1 MRHGFTSLIL
11 GLVLVAACPLMA
23 AELNWPQSVAAGSA
37 FSVPTQGSGKAVLY
51 VVGPGQALSRDVEL
65 GNDVVFAA
73 GDISE
78 AGHYLALLKTDSA
91 TDTAEFDVVPATEPA
106 SLSFLAK
113 PSRLAVN
120 RTGGISGVAYVFD
133 KFHNLIVHPTQVS
146 FTLSGAG
153 AAQNRTATAHN
164 GVAWVKMN
172 AAPKAG
178 KAEFVATAGDV
189 SENRIIQQV
198 PGNPCTIRM
207 TAQRSGEKIQLK
219 TDPVRDCNGN
229 PVPDGTVVTFSET
242 YHGSTLVT
250 VDVPLKRD
258 FAQTEMPVQEGAI
271 ISVASGVVMGNE
283 ITMGGAR

>member
-1 MRHGFTSLIL
+1 MRHVFTLLIS
-11 GLVLVAACPLMA
+11 GLILVAACPLMA
-23 AELNWPQSVAAGSA
+23 EELNWPQSITAGSA

-51 VVGPGQALSRDVEL
+51 IVGPGQVLSRDVEL
-65 GNDVVFAA
+65 GNEVVFAA
-73 GDISE
+73 GDLSE
-78 AGHYLALLKTDSA
+78 AGHYLAFLKTDSV
-91 TDTAEFDVVPATEPA
+91 TDTAEFDVVPAAEPA

-120 RTGGISGVAYVFD
+120 RPEGISGVVYVFD
-133 KFHNLIVHPTQVS
+133 KFHNLIIQPVQVS
-146 FTLSGAG
+146 FALSGAG
-153 AAQNRTATAHN
+153 AAQNRAATARN

-172 AAPKAG
+172 AAPRAG
-178 KAEFVATAGDV
+178 KAEFIATAGDV

-207 TAQRSGEKIQLK
+207 TAQRSGEKVQLK
-219 TDPVRDCNGN
+219 TDPIKDCNGN

-242 YHGSTLVT
+242 YRGSTLVT